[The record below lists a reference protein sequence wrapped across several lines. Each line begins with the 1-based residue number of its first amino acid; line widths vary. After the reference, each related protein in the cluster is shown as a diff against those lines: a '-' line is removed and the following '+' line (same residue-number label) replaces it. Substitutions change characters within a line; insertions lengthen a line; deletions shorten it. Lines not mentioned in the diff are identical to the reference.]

1 MTDQPRPEH
10 LPEPPTA
17 QGRYRTVVR
26 YGAMVVSAGMTP
38 RVDGVLVHVGKVGRE
53 LSLDEARAA
62 AAVAAANAVA
72 AVIES
77 AGSAD
82 AIACC
87 LRLAV
92 YVNAT
97 DDFTAH
103 SVVADAASER
113 VESLLGER
121 GRAARAAI
129 GVASLPG
136 GAPVEIELWCALTGS
151 R

>member
-1 MTDQPRPEH
+1 MTHQP
-10 LPEPPTA
+10 LPEPPLA
-17 QGRYRTVVR
+17 QGRYRTAVR
-26 YGAMVVSAGMTP
+26 HGGMVVSAGMTP
-38 RVDGVLVHVGKVGRE
+38 RVDGELVHVGKVG
-53 LSLDEARAA
+53 LDLTLDEARAA

-72 AVIES
+72 AVIDA
-77 AGSAD
+77 AGSAE

-97 DDFTAH
+97 DDFTDH
-103 SVVADAASER
+103 SIVADAASER

-136 GAPVEIELWCALTGS
+136 GAPVEIELWCALTDV